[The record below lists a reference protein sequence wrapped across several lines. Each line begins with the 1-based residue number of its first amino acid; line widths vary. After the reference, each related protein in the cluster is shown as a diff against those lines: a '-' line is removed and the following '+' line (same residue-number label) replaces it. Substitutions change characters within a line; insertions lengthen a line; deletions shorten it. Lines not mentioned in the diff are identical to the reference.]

1 MNLWERWCKYMLEI
15 NSEQFLS
22 FDNVNRVRILKM
34 IAIGLIKYTGD

>member
-1 MNLWERWCKYMLEI
+1 MLEI

-22 FDNVNRVRILKM
+22 FNSINRARILKM